1 MSLYG
6 LVSKKCILDFLG
18 AEIDKLNSLNLFL
31 KLLISVIMKK
41 VSCNETTVFLGKM
54 LSDITGF
61 LVIHVMSI
69 NTSVSICSLVHC
81 VVCRSIV

>member
-1 MSLYG
+1 
-6 LVSKKCILDFLG
+6 
-18 AEIDKLNSLNLFL
+18 
-31 KLLISVIMKK
+31 MKK

-81 VVCRSIV
+81 VVCRSIVQILIHFTNYIIICIL